1 MLLVGTLT
9 AIADHLL
16 VYLASLLLAGGM
28 GIGVNYIFL
37 RRYVSGLMFLQ
48 ISFVFNTAIILFGWA
63 SGALSLYR
71 VAHFFFYQLTAV
83 IGIYW
88 VYRRILRNR
97 AWIFER
103 LRQLNVTAVSV
114 LLVAFN
120 LALVGLFFCF
130 VVQNEG
136 ASRIEFMAEGWFSFC
151 RPLMSILTPLSFLL
165 PLYLLDCGY
174 RWLPL
179 SILASSVMSNI
190 ASGSKASFVF
200 GVIGALLLYQDLK
213 GARLVIPRAL
223 GLFLFVA
230 MALSAVFALERLD
243 VNLLALAER
252 FIRFGESTILVYYAE
267 DPSVA
272 ASGVSTLAKVH
283 RGAAKLLGDGSA
295 ADIDTAFGFALN
307 REDNGANDFT
317 GPNAQISSYMRCN
330 YSGWENLIGLAS
342 IFGYLAV
349 VTWFVEYC
357 VHRQG
362 ARGVLVLHFAV
373 ASLNGF
379 LQDYYQGMSDVT
391 LMLAAILLLAWI
403 GVTTLACRG
412 VSIVH
417 EPA

>member
-1 MLLVGTLT
+1 MLLIGTLS
-9 AIADHLL
+9 AIADH
-16 VYLASLLLAGGM
+16 VWIYLASLLLAGLI
-28 GIGVNYIFL
+28 GIGLNYMFL

-48 ISFVFNTAIILFGWA
+48 ISFIFNTAIVLFGWIT
-63 SGALSLYR
+63 GALSLFR

-88 VYRRILRNR
+88 VYCWVLRNR
-97 AWIFER
+97 ARIFER
-103 LRQLNVTAVSV
+103 LRQLNVTMVSAI
-114 LLVAFN
+114 LVSFN
-120 LALVGLFFCF
+120 LAMFGLFFCF

-136 ASRIEFMAEGWFSFC
+136 ASRIEFMTAGWFSFF
-151 RPLMSILTPLSFLL
+151 RPVMSILTPLSFFV
-165 PLYLLDCGY
+165 PLYLLDGGH
-174 RWLPL
+174 RSLPL

-200 GVIGALLLYQDLK
+200 GILGALLLYQDLK
-213 GARLVIPRAL
+213 GARLIIPRAL
-223 GLFLFVA
+223 GLFLLIA
-230 MALSAVFALERLD
+230 MSLSAVFALERLD
-243 VNLLALAER
+243 VDLAALSAR

-272 ASGVSTLAKVH
+272 ATGVSTLAKIH

-295 ADIDTAFGFALN
+295 ADIDTAFGFALS
-307 REDNGANDFT
+307 REDNGAHNFT
-317 GPNAQISSYMRCN
+317 GPNAQISSYMLCN

-349 VTWFVEYC
+349 VTWFIEYC

-362 ARGVLVLHFAV
+362 ARGVVLLPFAV

-391 LMLAAILLLAWI
+391 LMLMAIIAFALLGI
-403 GVTTLACRG
+403 TTLACRG